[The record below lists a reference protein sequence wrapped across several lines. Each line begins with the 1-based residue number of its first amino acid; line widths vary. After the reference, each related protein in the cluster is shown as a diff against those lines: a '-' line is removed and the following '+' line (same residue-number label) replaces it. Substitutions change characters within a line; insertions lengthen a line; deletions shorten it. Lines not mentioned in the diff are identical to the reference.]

1 MKQLALF
8 KTNGLGYS
16 KACMKALRLLRFSVE
31 TDLPKQR
38 YTANELSKVTGYSV
52 SQMQRC
58 MREMLAGEL
67 VDFVA
72 VERKGKP
79 AREWFAK

>member
-1 MKQLALF
+1 MAQLPLF

-16 KACMKALRLLRFSVE
+16 KACVKALSLLRFSVE
-31 TDLPKQR
+31 RSMPKTTF
-38 YTANELSKVTGYSV
+38 TANELSKVTGFSV

-58 MREMLAGEL
+58 MRLLLEGDL
-67 VDFVA
+67 VDFNTV
-72 VERKGKP
+72 VRKGKP